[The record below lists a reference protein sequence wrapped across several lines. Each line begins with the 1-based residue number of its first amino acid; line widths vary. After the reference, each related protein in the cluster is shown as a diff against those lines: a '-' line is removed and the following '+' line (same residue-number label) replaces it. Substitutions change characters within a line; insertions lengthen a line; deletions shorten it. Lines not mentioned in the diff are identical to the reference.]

1 MGGNIKRSG
10 LGRNFMVIGYG
21 EETFMVDTII
31 SLYQEYL
38 LVSDQV
44 LPCGLAVSKYKEGFT
59 SNKMCVCTSSSYG
72 SQSVRKELV
81 RTSAKV
87 LVSDSKEMT
96 SGFIL
101 SFGKGGKSNA
111 LTVWAAK
118 AIIAAGRICILKQR
132 W

>member
-1 MGGNIKRSG
+1 MGGNVERSG
-10 LGRNFMVIGYG
+10 LGKNFMVIGYG

-44 LPCGLAVSKYKEGFT
+44 LPCSLVVSKYKKGLT
-59 SNKMCVCTSSSYG
+59 SNKRCVFTSSSYG

-87 LVSDSKEMT
+87 LVSNSGEMT

-101 SFGKGGKSNA
+101 SFGKGCKSNVS
-111 LTVWAAK
+111 TVWTAK
-118 AIIAAGRICILKQR
+118 AIIAAGRICILKQC